1 VLGHLLLPEIQ
12 EMVRTGNFAGLRD
25 ALADLMPPDLAELL
39 EELPPNDQAVVFRIL
54 PRKLAGETFGYLA
67 HDSVESLLRALGD
80 EETAELLNAMPP
92 DDRTAL
98 LEELPG
104 EATRE
109 LLTLLAPDELRVAK
123 QLLGYPEGSIG
134 RRMTPD
140 YVAIRE
146 DWTIDEVLNHVRRYG
161 RDSETL
167 NVLYVT
173 DHQGHLLAAI
183 RVRDI
188 LLSPSTRRVSD
199 LMSGEVVM
207 LKATEDQE
215 MAVES
220 FRKYDVVALP
230 VTDTEGLLV
239 GIVTVD
245 DVLDVAEQEATEDI
259 QKIGG
264 MEALD
269 EPYMQI
275 SLLRM
280 IKKRAGWLIV
290 LFLGEMFTTT
300 AIGAYEEPLKKG
312 HLVIFLALIV
322 SAGGNSGS
330 QASTLVIRALSLG
343 EVRLRDWWRVLRR
356 EIITASSLGLIL
368 GCVGF
373 LRIAT
378 YDSLAH
384 FTRHFVTV
392 EPLGHVWPWIGV
404 TIMFSVI
411 GCVLWGSLVGSMLP
425 FVLKRAG
432 LDPATSS
439 APFVATLVDVTGIL
453 IYFHVAMVLL
463 KGIVL

>member
-1 VLGHLLLPEIQ
+1 VLGLLLLPEIQ
-12 EMVRTGNFAGLRD
+12 EMIRTGDFAGLRG
-25 ALADLMPPDLAELL
+25 ALADLMPPDLAELI
-39 EELPPNDQAVVFRIL
+39 EELPPEDEAVLFRIM
-54 PRKLAGETFGYLA
+54 PRRVAAEIFGYLS
-67 HDSVESLLRALGD
+67 HDKQETLLRALGD
-80 EETAELLNAMPP
+80 EKVAELLNAMAP

-104 EATRE
+104 EATRQ
-109 LLTLLAPDELRVAK
+109 LLTLLAPEELRVAK

-146 DWTIDEVLNHVRRYG
+146 DWTIDQVLDHVRRHG

-173 DHQGHLLAAI
+173 DNVGQLMAAI

-188 LLSPSTRRVSD
+188 LLSPPTRKVSEF
-199 LMSGEVVM
+199 MSGEVVS
-207 LKATEDQE
+207 LVATEEQE
-215 MAVES
+215 TAVQA

-230 VTDTEGLLV
+230 VTDSQGLLV

-275 SLLRM
+275 SRSRM
-280 IKKRAGWLIV
+280 IKKRLGWLFV
-290 LFLGEMFTTT
+290 LFIGEMFTTT
-300 AIGAYEEPLKKG
+300 AIGAYEEQLDKARLG
-312 HLVIFLALIV
+312 LFLALIV

-330 QASTLVIRALSLG
+330 QAATLIIRALSLG

-356 EIITASSLGLIL
+356 EFYTASILGLSLGV
-368 GCVGF
+368 VGF
-373 LRIAT
+373 VRIAT
-378 YDSLAH
+378 YNPLAH
-384 FTRHFVTV
+384 LTARFVPV
-392 EPLGHVWPWIGV
+392 KPLGPEWPMIGV
-404 TIMFSVI
+404 TIFFSVI
-411 GCVLWGSLVGSMLP
+411 GCTLWGSLVGSMLP
-425 FVLKRAG
+425 FLLKRLG

-439 APFVATLVDVTGIL
+439 APFVATLVDVTGLL
-453 IYFHVAMVLL
+453 IYFNIAVVLL
-463 KGIVL
+463 HGILL

>member
-1 VLGHLLLPEIQ
+1 MLGHLLLPEIQ
-12 EMVRTGNFAGLRD
+12 EMVRTADFAGLRD
-25 ALADLMPPDLAELL
+25 ALAELMPPDLAELL
-39 EELPPNDQAVVFRIL
+39 AELPPHDQAVVFRIL
-54 PRKLAGETFGYLA
+54 PRTVAGETFGYLP

-80 EETAELLNAMPP
+80 GETAELLNAMPP

-104 EATRE
+104 EATRQ

-146 DWTIDEVLNHVRRYG
+146 DWTIDEVLEHVRRYG

-173 DHQGHLLAAI
+173 DHQGRLLAAI

-188 LLSPSTRRVSD
+188 LLSPPTRKVNE
-199 LMSGEVVM
+199 LMTGEVVA

-215 MAVES
+215 TAVQD

-230 VTDTEGLLV
+230 VTDTQGLLV

-275 SLLRM
+275 SLGKM

-300 AIGAYEEPLKKG
+300 AIGAYEKPLEHA
-312 HLVIFLALIV
+312 HLALFLALIV

-330 QASTLVIRALSLG
+330 QASTLVIRAISLG

-356 EIITASSLGLIL
+356 EVITATCLGLIL
-368 GCVGF
+368 GAVGF
-373 LRIAT
+373 LRIAS
-378 YDSLAH
+378 YDQVAH
-384 FTRHFVTV
+384 FTRHIVDV
-392 EPLGHVWPWIGV
+392 RPLGAVWPYISI
-404 TIMFSVI
+404 TIMLSVI

-425 FVLKRAG
+425 FVLKRIG
-432 LDPATSS
+432 VDPATSS

-453 IYFHVAMVLL
+453 IYFNVAMIVL
-463 KGIVL
+463 KGKLL